1 MRINESQDNDAFYER
16 TNATAHALDDTRQTG
31 GVRAMKKSHLL
42 EDVYTYND
50 FVHSGANAG
59 CEPKE
64 KVTSDV
70 EKPYLITEYNGH
82 MYPTKMFDWEEH
94 RREHMIRHANVLD
107 AVAGQEDIAGSFGW
121 CMFDYNTHKD
131 FGSGDRI
138 CYHGVLDMFRNPK
151 PAAAVYASQEDRNPV
166 LELSSTMDIGE
177 HPACNRGDTYLIS
190 NADSVRMY
198 KNNILIKEYKQS
210 DSKYQNLKH
219 GPILINDYVGDAI
232 AKEEGYSKRQ
242 AKIVK
247 DCMNHVAMH
256 GMQITPKLVWNAFQL
271 ICIYHMNPNDAVGL
285 YNKYVGDWGGE
296 SKQYRFDAIK
306 DGKVVRSLIKTPM
319 KKASLAVSLSA
330 TTLVED
336 ITYDVIEARVRAVDE
351 YGNQLYYMQ
360 ESLSVTISGPVELIG
375 SNAVPLRGGATGL
388 YIKSMGEP
396 GEASVTIACAGL
408 DPVTIKLEVQSTR
421 EDN

>member
-1 MRINESQDNDAFYER
+1 MVSTATQSYAYVGYAMPESMQRLDAKILKEELAVNAVRTSHYPQSHYFMDACDRLGLLVFTEMPGWQHIGGQAWQDQAVDNIKDMIVQYRNHPSIILWGVRINESQDNDAFYER

-50 FVHSGANAG
+50 FVHSGAHAG

-121 CMFDYNTHKD
+121 CMFDTTPTRTLAAETA
-131 FGSGDRI
+131 FVITAFWI
-138 CYHGVLDMFRNPK
+138 CSEIQNRQLLFMQAKKTGIRSWNCHRPL
-151 PAAAVYASQEDRNPV
+151 
-166 LELSSTMDIGE
+166 MDIGE

-210 DSKYQNLKH
+210 DSKYR
-219 GPILINDYVGDAI
+219 I
-232 AKEEGYSKRQ
+232 
-242 AKIVK
+242 
-247 DCMNHVAMH
+247 
-256 GMQITPKLVWNAFQL
+256 
-271 ICIYHMNPNDAVGL
+271 
-285 YNKYVGDWGGE
+285 
-296 SKQYRFDAIK
+296 
-306 DGKVVRSLIKTPM
+306 
-319 KKASLAVSLSA
+319 
-330 TTLVED
+330 
-336 ITYDVIEARVRAVDE
+336 
-351 YGNQLYYMQ
+351 
-360 ESLSVTISGPVELIG
+360 
-375 SNAVPLRGGATGL
+375 
-388 YIKSMGEP
+388 
-396 GEASVTIACAGL
+396 
-408 DPVTIKLEVQSTR
+408 
-421 EDN
+421 

>member
-1 MRINESQDNDAFYER
+1 
-16 TNATAHALDDTRQTG
+16 
-31 GVRAMKKSHLL
+31 
-42 EDVYTYND
+42 
-50 FVHSGANAG
+50 
-59 CEPKE
+59 
-64 KVTSDV
+64 
-70 EKPYLITEYNGH
+70 
-82 MYPTKMFDWEEH
+82 
-94 RREHMIRHANVLD
+94 
-107 AVAGQEDIAGSFGW
+107 
-121 CMFDYNTHKD
+121 
-131 FGSGDRI
+131 
-138 CYHGVLDMFRNPK
+138 
-151 PAAAVYASQEDRNPV
+151 
-166 LELSSTMDIGE
+166 
-177 HPACNRGDTYLIS
+177 
-190 NADSVRMY
+190 
-198 KNNILIKEYKQS
+198 
-210 DSKYQNLKH
+210 
-219 GPILINDYVGDAI
+219 
-232 AKEEGYSKRQ
+232 
-242 AKIVK
+242 
-247 DCMNHVAMH
+247 MNHVAMH

-375 SNAVPLRGGATGL
+375 PNAVPLRGGATGL

>member
-1 MRINESQDNDAFYER
+1 
-16 TNATAHALDDTRQTG
+16 
-31 GVRAMKKSHLL
+31 MKKSHLL

-94 RREHMIRHANVLD
+94 RREHMIAMQMSSMLLQDRKISQVPL
-107 AVAGQEDIAGSFGW
+107 AGACLTTTPTRTLAAETAFVITAFW
-121 CMFDYNTHKD
+121 
-131 FGSGDRI
+131 I
-138 CYHGVLDMFRNPK
+138 CSEIQNRQQL
-151 PAAAVYASQEDRNPV
+151 VYASQEDRNPV

-256 GMQITPKLVWNAFQL
+256 GMRITPKLVWNAFQL

-375 SNAVPLRGGATGL
+375 PNAVPLRGGATGL
-388 YIKSMGEP
+388 YIKSMGVP